1 MLTVLLL
8 NSSIF
13 FIIQAAE
20 ENIVVTDG
28 SEVFLPDSST
38 EVEAANARRESIDG
52 SDTINGHMSV
62 LLPAS
67 SVLKAESLG
76 LGCSAFKL
84 GRDARGGSYDE
95 HSDKNGKLNID
106 SDSYISELPSG
117 CLTTSGQSRD
127 TNDDTLVLHSAKVV

>member
-1 MLTVLLL
+1 MLTVVLL

-62 LLPAS
+62 L
-67 SVLKAESLG
+67 KAESLG

-84 GRDARGGSYDE
+84 GRDALGGSYDE

-127 TNDDTLVLHSAKVV
+127 TNDDTSVLHSAKVV